1 MPRKQKTS
9 EKELLI
15 EFARMIAAKK
25 TFTKGIVVG
34 TGDDTAVLRP
44 DPNEDVLVTTDILVE
59 NRHFKRTWFTGYELG
74 WRLAAVNLSDIASM
88 GGRPLYGILS
98 LAIPEGLAIDY
109 VREIE
114 RGVRDHLARYQAAI
128 VGGNV
133 SGIETTLVCDL
144 TLIGA
149 CGKGKAW
156 RRTCR
161 PEKDAIVVAGDLG
174 QAHAG
179 LDLLEK
185 NPRAAGID
193 RSRKSPRSSGPL
205 IRAYKKPV
213 PRLDVARLLTGDR
226 AVRGAPNARGDRAI
240 RGEDDRAIG
249 KAIHG
254 ASDRA
259 GEKAIHGAIDV
270 SDGFSTDLIHIC
282 EAAGAGCEV
291 DPRALPVSPALRLH
305 CRREK
310 KDPLAMALHAGE
322 DYALILA
329 VDPKQAT
336 SVVVRIE
343 QGLGIPARIVGRF
356 TKHTGRYLLVQDGS
370 STPFSSSGWD
380 HLLSRS

>member
-1 MPRKQKTS
+1 MLHKKKTS
-9 EKELLI
+9 EKELLLD
-15 EFARMIAAKK
+15 FACMIAAKK
-25 TFTKGIVVG
+25 TPTKGIVVG
-34 TGDDTAVLRP
+34 VGDDTAVLRP
-44 DPNEDVLVTTDILVE
+44 HPKEDLLVTADILVE
-59 NRHFKRTWFTGYELG
+59 NRHFKRAWFTGYELG

-98 LAIPEGLAIDY
+98 LALPEGLSVKY
-109 VREIE
+109 VREME
-114 RGVRDHLARYQAAI
+114 QGVRDHLAHYGAAI

-133 SGIETTLVCDL
+133 SGIESTLVSDL

-149 CGKGKAW
+149 CARGKAW
-156 RRTCR
+156 RRSCR
-161 PEKDAIVVAGDLG
+161 PGKDAIVVAGYLG

-185 NPRAAGID
+185 NPR
-193 RSRKSPRSSGPL
+193 SGNL
-205 IRAYKKPV
+205 VRAYKKPA

-226 AVRGAPNARGDRAI
+226 AVRGAPKERGDRAI
-240 RGEDDRAIG
+240 RGEDDRAVG

-282 EAAGAGCEV
+282 EAAGAGCEI
-291 DPRALPVSPALRLH
+291 DPRALPVSGALRLH
-305 CRREK
+305 CKRER
-310 KDPLAMALHAGE
+310 KDPVAMALHGGE

-336 SVVVRIE
+336 SIVIRIE
-343 QGLGIPARIVGRF
+343 RSLGIPARIVGRF
-356 TKHTGRYLLVQDGS
+356 TRKAGRYLLVQDGKS
-370 STPFSSSGWD
+370 VPFSPKGWD
-380 HLLSRS
+380 HLTHRR